1 MSQDDTQ
8 PEDSS
13 ADPSEG
19 LPAWVPRSRPEDPT
33 EPLDSTESIEADQFR
48 DAAEPPAVPDS
59 SATQAFPPP
68 APLDAAD
75 GPSFEPEAPG
85 PAWQAP
91 QQSDPPA
98 APSPPQFDPPPAP
111 APPQFDPPPAPAPP
125 QFDPLPAP
133 TPPAPAAPPAPP
145 QFDPPAPSPAAAPPP
160 SFTPPPAPPAPAYQ
174 PPPSPAAPAPGA
186 YQQAPDY
193 SAAPPPGNVPGQGAP
208 PPQPPGAAYPGQGFG
223 AAPPSSPAYAP
234 PPSQASGGRG
244 KKVGIIAGVLALLA
258 AGGAALYFGLNGDS
272 DNVEAADSTST
283 TVATNEST
291 DPEQTTTSLSGPL
304 GAEEL
309 AHSVVQIQLLLDG
322 QPTCTGSGT
331 IVDPDGTVVT
341 NFHVVEQSPFCP
353 HDQIGVAIAE
363 SSQVAPTLSYEAD
376 LLAFDIDLDL
386 AVVRIARSL
395 DGLPVTEEFAP
406 LNVGDSD
413 AVGLGDQIRVIGF
426 PGIGGDTVTFTT
438 GSVSGFTNTP
448 EGDERTWMKT
458 DATITGGNSGG
469 LAADTEGNFI
479 GIPTRVGTGD
489 GQIVDC
495 RVITDSNGDGNLDG
509 DDSCVPIGGFINGI
523 RPVALAIPLIE
534 ESRTASPIDQGPPQR
549 EEPMARDLPEASNPT
564 WSSGV
569 TEDGEA
575 IDSLVAAV
583 AGQGELCVTWDYE
596 NVPVGIPTD
605 AIWLIDGETIPEAS
619 VLGAENSGDTFG
631 SFFACI
637 TNDAGLEPG
646 VYELAWIIE
655 EELVFAEA
663 IIVGDGAT
671 ATIDVENITE
681 VPLCVVQFN
690 PTGTATY
697 GLNELSEELL
707 PGDVVTI
714 EVAVG
719 PVDARVIDCD
729 GSIRIEDATGFEVS
743 EDLILSVD

>member
-1 MSQDDTQ
+1 M
-8 PEDSS
+8 
-13 ADPSEG
+13 
-19 LPAWVPRSRPEDPT
+19 
-33 EPLDSTESIEADQFR
+33 
-48 DAAEPPAVPDS
+48 
-59 SATQAFPPP
+59 
-68 APLDAAD
+68 
-75 GPSFEPEAPG
+75 
-85 PAWQAP
+85 
-91 QQSDPPA
+91 
-98 APSPPQFDPPPAP
+98 
-111 APPQFDPPPAPAPP
+111 
-125 QFDPLPAP
+125 
-133 TPPAPAAPPAPP
+133 
-145 QFDPPAPSPAAAPPP
+145 
-160 SFTPPPAPPAPAYQ
+160 
-174 PPPSPAAPAPGA
+174 
-186 YQQAPDY
+186 
-193 SAAPPPGNVPGQGAP
+193 
-208 PPQPPGAAYPGQGFG
+208 
-223 AAPPSSPAYAP
+223 
-234 PPSQASGGRG
+234 
-244 KKVGIIAGVLALLA
+244 
-258 AGGAALYFGLNGDS
+258 
-272 DNVEAADSTST
+272 
-283 TVATNEST
+283 
-291 DPEQTTTSLSGPL
+291 
-304 GAEEL
+304 
-309 AHSVVQIQLLLDG
+309 QIQLLLDG

-395 DGLPVTEEFAP
+395 DGQPITEEFAP

-448 EGDERTWMKT
+448 EGDERSWMKT

-469 LAADTEGNFI
+469 LAADVDGNFI

-523 RPVALAIPLIE
+523 RPVALAVPLIE

-549 EEPMARDLPEASNPT
+549 EEPMARDLPEAFNPT
-564 WSSGV
+564 WSTGV

-583 AGQGELCVTWDYE
+583 VGQGELCITWDYE

-655 EELVFAEA
+655 DELVFAEA
-663 IIVGDGAT
+663 IIVGDGAI
-671 ATIDVENITE
+671 ATIDVENVTE

-697 GLNELSEELL
+697 GLNELSEELQ
-707 PGDVVTI
+707 PGEVVTL

-743 EDLILSVD
+743 EDLILTVD